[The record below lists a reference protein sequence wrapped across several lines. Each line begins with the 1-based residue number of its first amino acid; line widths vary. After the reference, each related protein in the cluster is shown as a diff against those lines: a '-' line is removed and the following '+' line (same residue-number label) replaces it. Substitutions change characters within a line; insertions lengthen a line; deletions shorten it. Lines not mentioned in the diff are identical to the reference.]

1 MKRHDIKS
9 SCMQSQTK
17 SCHYQRDVNALVE
30 GAKKKLKHVFGFEVV
45 EGAKSE
51 LYAGESFTQNTQAKQ
66 ANQKLY
72 MLRNCLAT
80 PPADQDPDAPPLDVE
95 DAAVKTRVQLI
106 ELLATPQPTDFSL
119 VLNVLALIALSGFKM
134 KREDLLEA
142 LRSLDPP
149 LRRGETLEDLLT
161 KLQTQMYIDDKQE
174 KDEEDQKQTFYLPGL
189 RAEKEVTRRR
199 IVDYAEFVFGERMS
213 AKERSRLLPDEEQ
226 DADDDEMQ
234 ARMSTL
240 RGVDRS
246 WQLGQSE
253 SVTTMQIKIRAGR
266 RKHEE
271 REGKLFHGRA

>member
-1 MKRHDIKS
+1 MRP
-9 SCMQSQTK
+9 QSQGASVRLTNEEERK
-17 SCHYQRDVNALVE
+17 GVNRIVKLLLCKDEYKCAVSRKDLSDALKGEGVPGGQANVNALVE
-30 GAKKKLKHVFGFEVV
+30 GAKKKIKHVFGFEVV

-234 ARMSTL
+234 A
-240 RGVDRS
+240 
-246 WQLGQSE
+246 
-253 SVTTMQIKIRAGR
+253 
-266 RKHEE
+266 
-271 REGKLFHGRA
+271 